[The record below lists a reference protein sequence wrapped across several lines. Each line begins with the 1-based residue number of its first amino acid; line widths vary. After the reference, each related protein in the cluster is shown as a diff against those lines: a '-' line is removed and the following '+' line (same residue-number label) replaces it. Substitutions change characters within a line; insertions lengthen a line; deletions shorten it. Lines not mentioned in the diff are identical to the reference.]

1 MLLDSNTTLDALALF
16 LGQRTKTIE
25 DIFTASQ
32 YIRPNVSFTHD
43 ASTTEN
49 KSDLPMNDR
58 PKSRH
63 TRQAS
68 RLDAAQILRELS
80 PAPPGAKDP
89 VPTSASDG
97 RKPDRREIKR
107 KMIRDRISKALL
119 ETIKCI
125 ASTVG
130 MTKATYLPRP
140 DTDSSV
146 SLLDDAIERVQ
157 RGERKT
163 SAGPRGTASRQVSS
177 VDAAP
182 KRPSRQPS
190 GLPSIADTTPAS
202 AQSVSTIAILKNLP
216 SSQML
221 LTYLPEGV
229 KTFTPFIA
237 PVAGKSKSEQVKQ
250 INDKLDTWVAAAMS
264 DLVPRIDIWLSR
276 LDKISDI
283 WKIRSQLNRLLDDI
297 RGNESI
303 ALSLRQVEE
312 IRKVA
317 QTTFEMRTKAIWRAQ
332 LDQLHTTTRL
342 GLQNSLDKIRHSD
355 SSSITGKRHSQRLTH
370 SLLLTSVQICIHRS
384 CISQV
389 RWISQACLSAPS
401 LPTMLCK

>member
-16 LGQRTKTIE
+16 LEQRTKTIE

-32 YIRPNVSFTHD
+32 YIRPNVSFIHD
-43 ASTTEN
+43 ANTAEK

-80 PAPPGAKDP
+80 PAPPGAKD
-89 VPTSASDG
+89 VISPTSPCDG

-119 ETIKCI
+119 ETVKCI

-140 DTDSSV
+140 EADSDV
-146 SLLDDAIERVQ
+146 GLLDDAIERVQ
-157 RGERKT
+157 RGERKI
-163 SAGPRGTASRQVSS
+163 SVAPRGTASQQGS
-177 VDAAP
+177 VADAVP
-182 KRPSRQPS
+182 KRPSRQS
-190 GLPSIADTTPAS
+190 SSLPSIADATPDS
-202 AQSVSTIAILKNLP
+202 AQYVSTIAILKNLP

-229 KTFTPFIA
+229 KTFTPFITA
-237 PVAGKSKSEQVKQ
+237 VAGKSKSEQVKQ
-250 INDKLDTWVAAAMS
+250 INVKLDAWVAAAMS
-264 DLVPRIDIWLSR
+264 DLVPRIDIWLGR

-297 RGNESI
+297 KSNESI
-303 ALSLRQVEE
+303 ALSSRQVEE

-317 QTTFEMRTKAIWRAQ
+317 QTTFETRTKAIWRAQ
-332 LDQLHTTTRL
+332 LDQLHTATRS

-355 SSSITGKRHSQRLTH
+355 SSSMTGKR
-370 SLLLTSVQICIHRS
+370 IP
-384 CISQV
+384 
-389 RWISQACLSAPS
+389 SARPI
-401 LPTMLCK
+401 PCP